1 MNTVPFDFEN
11 LKIPE
16 VILIKP
22 RVFNDNRGFFRE
34 TFKKSDFREAGI
46 RFDFVQENH
55 SRSSYGVLRGLH
67 YQLPPYNQAK
77 LVRVSK
83 GVVLDVIV
91 DIRTDSPTYAEHMTF
106 LLTDYDNVQL
116 FIPRGFAHGF
126 VAISKNVRF
135 QYKVDNPYAPDFD
148 RGLIYNDYDLNIDW
162 EVQNPIIGD
171 KDKQLP
177 RIKDTLHFKK
187 EGCEKNPEIL

>member
-1 MNTVPFDFEN
+1 MKYIAERLGGVVTLVPDIYEDKRGYFFESFN
-11 LKIPE
+11 PE
-16 VILIKP
+16 EFEKEVGKFNVI
-22 RVFNDNRGFFRE
+22 
-34 TFKKSDFREAGI
+34 
-46 RFDFVQENH
+46 QENE
-55 SRSSYGVLRGLH
+55 SRSKCRVLRGLH

-77 LVRVSK
+77 LVRVTK

-187 EGCEKNPEIL
+187 EGWEKNPEIL